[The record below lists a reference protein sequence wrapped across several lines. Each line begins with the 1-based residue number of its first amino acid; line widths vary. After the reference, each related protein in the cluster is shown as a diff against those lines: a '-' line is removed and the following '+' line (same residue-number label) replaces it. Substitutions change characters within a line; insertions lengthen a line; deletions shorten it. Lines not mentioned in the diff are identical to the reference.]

1 METALRIIVKRNDNV
16 FVNLRYEPVDSIRK
30 AARFTCMEDYNTFL
44 TGHYA
49 PKNPEIYSPQLL
61 KITYEEVNDDV
72 QEE

>member
-30 AARFTCMEDYNTFL
+30 AARFNSMEDYNTFL

-49 PKNPEIYSPQLL
+49 PKNPEIYSPQFLR
-61 KITYEEVNDDV
+61 ITYEECEND
-72 QEE
+72 E

>member
-49 PKNPEIYSPQLL
+49 PKNPEIYQPQF
-61 KITYEEVNDDV
+61 IRICYEECDP
-72 QEE
+72 E